1 MATNKAQL
9 RLKRAQF
16 NSQMRKLVSQ
26 QRASERELKRAIDRA
41 RKMRK

>member
-1 MATNKAQL
+1 MATSTAQL

-16 NSQMRKLVSQ
+16 NSQVRKSISKLK
-26 QRASERELKRAIDRA
+26 ASERELKRVVDKA